1 MTEQMRRR
9 TEDIVRYYGELNR
22 RVSGTG
28 LDGIPKLLEASMQLE
43 RALAE
48 VAPQELEWV
57 GAEIKRLLDQLVHM
71 DSRLQR
77 LRELKLLFDE
87 ALEHED
93 PIRKRTFLS

>member
-1 MTEQMRRR
+1 
-9 TEDIVRYYGELNR
+9 VG
-22 RVSGTG
+22 SAG

-71 DSRLQR
+71 DSQLQR
-77 LRELKLLFDE
+77 LRELKLLFEE
-87 ALEHED
+87 APEQED
-93 PIRKRTFLS
+93 PIRKRMFAS